1 MRLSFSLRSPQYLIL
16 GLLAVACSA
25 CRPTLSHPSRP
36 APLPQDPEIQVF
48 FNQSESSQ
56 YRNPYDDAGE
66 LRNGDDLEAVIVA
79 AIAQA
84 QSSIDVAVQE
94 LRLPRIAQAL
104 IERQQAGV
112 AVRVIVE
119 NQYNQTLADVDR
131 QGLKGRDLARVE
143 SLALF
148 VDANGDGELSVEEV
162 EERDA
167 IAQLRQAKIPM
178 LDDRADGSKG
188 SGLMHH
194 KFLVIDNRTVVT
206 GSANFTVGG
215 IHQEPTEPESQG
227 NVNHLLRIE
236 STVLASLFQEEF
248 EILWGD
254 GPGHQMNSIFG
265 VKKPVRP
272 ARTVPI
278 GDSYVTVQFSPTGKR
293 QPWERSSNG
302 LIAQTVAKATQQ
314 VDLALFVFSEQKI
327 ADALLGIHQQD
338 VAVRAL
344 IDPSFAFR
352 PYSEALD
359 MMGHSLTRSCK
370 PEKDNQPWPLPLDTV
385 GVPKLLPGDSLHHKF
400 AVLDRRAV
408 ITGSHNWS
416 KAANETNDETVLIVD
431 SPVVA
436 AHFQREFERLYSDAV
451 LGLPVRTQTKIA
463 EEKRRCG

>member
-1 MRLSFSLRSPQYLIL
+1 MENEQEALR
-16 GLLAVACSA
+16 
-25 CRPTLSHPSRP
+25 
-36 APLPQDPEIQVF
+36 D
-48 FNQSESSQ
+48 
-56 YRNPYDDAGE
+56 
-66 LRNGDDLEAVIVA
+66 GDDLEAVILE

-84 QSSIDVAVQE
+84 QSSIDIAVQE

-104 IERQQAGV
+104 IERQRAGV
-112 AVRVIVE
+112 EVRLILE
-119 NQYNQTLADVDR
+119 NQYNQTLAEIDR
-131 QGLKGRDLARVE
+131 TRLKERDLARAE

-148 VDANGDGELSVEEV
+148 VDVDGDGEVSAQEV
-162 EERDA
+162 QERDA
-167 IAQLRQAKIPM
+167 IAQLRNAKIPT

-215 IHQEPTEPESQG
+215 IHQEPTEPESRG

-236 STVLASLFQEEF
+236 SPVLASLFREEF
-248 EILWGD
+248 DILWGD
-254 GPGHQMNSIFG
+254 GPGGQDDSIFG

-272 ARTVPI
+272 ARTVPL
-278 GDSYVTVQFSPTGKR
+278 GDSHVTVQFSPTGKR

-302 LIAQTVAKATQQ
+302 LIAQTVAQTTQSI
-314 VDLALFVFSEQKI
+314 DLALFVFSEQKI
-327 ADALLGIHQQD
+327 ADALLKVNQQN

-359 MMGHSLTRSCK
+359 MMGHTLTKACK
-370 PEKDNQPWPLPLDTV
+370 PEKDNHPWEKPLNTV

-400 AVLDRRAV
+400 AVLDSRAV

-416 KAANETNDETVLIVD
+416 KAANEKNDETVLIID
-431 SPVVA
+431 SPVVG
-436 AHFQREFERLYSDAV
+436 AHFQREFERLYDNAV
-451 LGLPVRTQTKIA
+451 LGLPVKTQTKIA
-463 EEKRRCG
+463 EEKRSCN